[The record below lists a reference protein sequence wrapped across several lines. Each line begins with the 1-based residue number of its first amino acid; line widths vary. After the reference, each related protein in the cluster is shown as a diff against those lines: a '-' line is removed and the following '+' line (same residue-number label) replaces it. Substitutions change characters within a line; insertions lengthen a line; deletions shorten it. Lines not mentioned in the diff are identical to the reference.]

1 MKTGYLVADV
11 MTERPVTL
19 TSEDSLI
26 ECAKTMKSEHVGAVL
41 VKDDG
46 EIKGII
52 TEQDMVRKAIAL
64 EKNPLKLKIEEIMSS
79 DMMTIQGD
87 LDIFEALT
95 KMKNLN
101 IRHLPVMSNK
111 KFVGLLT
118 LKDILRIEPQLF
130 ELMVDKFEL
139 RESERKPIPSLDG
152 KAGICNICAEYA
164 DVVHEVDGVL
174 MCDKC
179 KKEH

>member
-1 MKTGYLVADV
+1 MKTGYMVADV

-19 TSEDSLI
+19 RPGDSLVD
-26 ECAKTMKSEHVGAVL
+26 CAKKMKQEHVGAIL
-41 VKDDG
+41 VKEGSD
-46 EIKGII
+46 IKGII
-52 TEQDMVRKAIAL
+52 TEQDIVRKAIAL
-64 EKNPLKLKIEEIMSS
+64 EKNPLTMKLADLMSVDLKTIEANK
-79 DMMTIQGD
+79 
-87 LDIFEALT
+87 DIFEALT

-101 IRHLPVMSNK
+101 IRHLPVTSSG

-152 KAGICNICAEYA
+152 KAGICNICAEYT
-164 DVVHEVDGVL
+164 DVVHEVDHVL
-174 MCDKC
+174 MCEQCAKQ
-179 KKEH
+179 H